1 MARKPL
7 DEKTV
12 AENCLKWGV
21 GGINIDESRVG
32 TDEIQTNHYNTI
44 GDMTSFHQSQAG
56 NNYDISKHIGRFPAN
71 LIHDGSDEVVDLF
84 PNSKSTPGV
93 RHNKNTSSIL
103 EKGFEG
109 APLDIYSGHSDSG
122 SASRFFYCAKASK
135 SERNKGCDDLEE
147 KTPMEMTGRKEGSEG
162 LLRVREDGSIGEN
175 AFAGKSASSKN
186 HHPTVK
192 PIALMEYLVKLVSRE

>member
-1 MARKPL
+1 MKPALEPITVARKPL

-71 LIHDGSDEVVDLF
+71 LIHDGSDEVVELF
-84 PNSKSTPGV
+84 PNTKSGAVKQFTNNGANQPINLGGGML
-93 RHNKNTSSIL
+93 KPT
-103 EKGFEG
+103 EG
-109 APLDIYSGHSDSG
+109 SEG

-135 SERNKGCDDLEE
+135 SERNKGL
-147 KTPMEMTGRKEGSEG
+147 
-162 LLRVREDGSIGEN
+162 DGSIQVNIIGALLSNTSICEN
-175 AFAGKSASSKN
+175 PDQSLVPLLDMELSPKN
-186 HHPTVK
+186 DT
-192 PIALMEYLVKLVSRE
+192 